1 MCTTRTIL
9 GELLQGEETR
19 VWPDQCRQVCV
30 NFWRVGT
37 DLRGADAVDAA
48 AWPNLIHVRY
58 FVACLD
64 DPNRVPPL
72 ICSDGTSSE
81 TRPAGMGEAGHPP
94 AWPRPPKLRRGIT
107 RDLILGSHILYG
119 ELPTTTT
126 ASQQTRQQRRSV
138 LRGAVGS
145 CSWTMIGN
153 RLAPQGD
160 DAELPATNCWFFDT
174 VHLSLRRATTEFVVF
189 S

>member
-37 DLRGADAVDAA
+37 DLRGADAVDGA

-72 ICSDGTSSE
+72 I
-81 TRPAGMGEAGHPP
+81 
-94 AWPRPPKLRRGIT
+94 
-107 RDLILGSHILYG
+107 Y
-119 ELPTTTT
+119 
-126 ASQQTRQQRRSV
+126 
-138 LRGAVGS
+138 
-145 CSWTMIGN
+145 
-153 RLAPQGD
+153 
-160 DAELPATNCWFFDT
+160 
-174 VHLSLRRATTEFVVF
+174 
-189 S
+189 